1 MLSAFGNET
10 LALLRTFSQ
19 ILTAGISITA
29 FSLLIYALTF
39 NLRNRVAR
47 TFALIL
53 FSMVVL
59 YSADA
64 VGSTAETARS
74 TALWLHIHW
83 LGIILLPAAYLHFSG
98 EILAT
103 TGSPLRGLRL
113 WLIRAGY
120 GLSFFF
126 LVWFLFGNAV
136 GEVIFN
142 QPPAPY
148 FAPTIFTYLF
158 TAYYSLCVVLAL
170 YFFARAYNRATT
182 NASRRRMGY
191 LIVGALAPALESF
204 PYLLYSSSFA
214 ARNVALFW
222 AVSVFSSL
230 LAGAL
235 LIVMA
240 YAVAFFGVS
249 WPDRVVKSRLFK
261 WIMRGPVTAILTLAM
276 TTLVRRLGA
285 AFGNTYSAFVP
296 ISMVA
301 MVLLSE
307 HLITLFS
314 PIWEKWLFYG
324 KDRRVIDLVHRLEE
338 RLLTEGDLNQFLE
351 MILGA
356 ACDQLQALG
365 AYVAVLGANGMSLAL
380 TVGEVTIEES
390 GVSRDLLAL
399 VSQNDSL
406 PSVFQWGGD
415 LLVPLFNGDAGNG
428 KRDLLG
434 LLGVSGVGDQELT
447 KEQSH
452 TLGVLVERA
461 ALALRDRRAQ
471 EKVFDTLQSLTPEVD
486 LIQRMR
492 AAGRYDSQ
500 TLISEETLPEESM
513 AQWVKDALTH
523 YWGGPKLTESP
534 LMRLEVVQRAL
545 QDHDGNEIN
554 ALRSILLKAIERV
567 RPEGERHFTSE
578 WILYNILQMK
588 FLEGKKARDVASR
601 LAVSEADLY
610 RKQRVAIEEV
620 SKAIIDMEVHVQN
633 HHNGSK

>member
-1 MLSAFGNET
+1 MLSAFENET

-47 TFALIL
+47 SFALIL
-53 FSMVVL
+53 FSLVVI

-64 VGSTAETARS
+64 VGSTAETYPTIS
-74 TALWLHIHW
+74 FWLHVHW
-83 LGIILLPAAYLHFSG
+83 LGIIVLPATYLHFSA

-103 TGSPLRGLRL
+103 TGSPVRGVRQ
-113 WLIRAGY
+113 WLVRAGY
-120 GLSFFF
+120 AICIVF
-126 LVWFLFGNAV
+126 LAWFMFGNAI
-136 GEVIFN
+136 GDVILN

-148 FAPTIFTYLF
+148 FAPTLFTHVF
-158 TAYYSLCVVLAL
+158 TAYYSLSVVLAL
-170 YFFARAYNRATT
+170 YYFARSYNRATT
-182 NASRRRMGY
+182 TASRRRMGY
-191 LIVGALAPALESF
+191 LIFGALAPALESF
-204 PYLLYSSSFA
+204 PYLLYSSNFA
-214 ARNVALFW
+214 AHNVVIFW
-222 AVSVFSSL
+222 ALSVFSSL

-235 LIVMA
+235 LIIMA

-249 WPDRVVKSRLFK
+249 WPDRLVKSRLFK
-261 WIMRGPVTAILTLAM
+261 WIMRGPVTASLALAM
-276 TTLVRRLGA
+276 MTLVRRVGA
-285 AFGNTYSAFVP
+285 AFGTTYSAFVP

-301 MVLLSE
+301 MVLVLE
-307 HLITLFS
+307 HMVTLFS

-324 KDRRVIDLVHRLEE
+324 KDRRAIELLQRLEE
-338 RLLTEGDLNQFLE
+338 RLLTENDLDQFLE

-356 ACDQLQALG
+356 VCDQLQSSG
-365 AYVAVLGANGMSLAL
+365 AYVAAVEENGISLAL
-380 TVGEVTIEES
+380 AVGQVNIEES
-390 GVSRDLLAL
+390 GVASELLTL
-399 VSQNDSL
+399 VSQNDAL

-415 LLVPLFNGDAGNG
+415 LLVPLFNGEKENG
-428 KRDLLG
+428 DRDLLG
-434 LLGVSGVGDQELT
+434 VLGVSGVGDHELT
-447 KEQSH
+447 MEQSH

-471 EKVFDTLQSLTPEVD
+471 QKVFDTLQFLTPEVD

-513 AQWVKDALTH
+513 SQWVKDALTH

-534 LMRLEVVQRAL
+534 LMRLEVVQEAL
-545 QDHDGNEIN
+545 KEHDGNEIN

-567 RPEGERHFTSE
+567 RPEGERRFTAE

-620 SKAIIDMEVHVQN
+620 SKAIIDMEVQTQN
-633 HHNGSK
+633 HSHG

>member
-1 MLSAFGNET
+1 MLSAFEYET

-53 FSMVVL
+53 LALVVI

-64 VGSTAETARS
+64 VGSTAMNSRS
-74 TALWLHIHW
+74 ITFWLYIHW
-83 LGIILLPAAYLHFSG
+83 LGIILLPAAYLHFSS
-98 EILAT
+98 EVLAT
-103 TGSPLRGLRL
+103 TGSPLHGLRL
-113 WLIRAGY
+113 WLVRCGY
-120 GLSFFF
+120 FVSVTF
-126 LVWFLFGNAV
+126 LAWFIFGNAI
-136 GEVIFN
+136 GDVIFN

-148 FAPTIFTYLF
+148 FAPTLFTYMF
-158 TAYYSLCVVLAL
+158 TVFYSLCVMLAL
-170 YFFARAYNRATT
+170 YFFGRAYNRATT
-182 NASRRRMGY
+182 SASRRRMGY
-191 LIVGALAPALESF
+191 LIFGALAPALESF
-204 PYLLYSSSFA
+204 PYLLYSSAFA
-214 ARNVALFW
+214 ARHVILFW
-222 AVSVFSSL
+222 TLSVFSSL

-240 YAVAFFGVS
+240 YAVAFFGVP

-261 WIMRGPVTAILTLAM
+261 WIMRGPVTASLTLAV
-276 TTLVRRLGA
+276 TTLIRRVGA
-285 AFGNTYSAFVP
+285 AFGSEYTAFVP
-296 ISMVA
+296 IAMAA
-301 MVLLSE
+301 MVLICQ

-314 PIWEKWLFYG
+314 PIWERWLFYG
-324 KDRRVIDLVHRLEE
+324 KDRRIIDLLQHLEE
-338 RLLTEGDLNQFLE
+338 RLLTENDLDQFLE

-356 ACDQLQALG
+356 VCDQLQAPG
-365 AYVAVLGANGMSLAL
+365 AYVAALEPGGMSLAL
-380 TVGEVTIEES
+380 TVGKVELQES
-390 GVSRDLLAL
+390 GVPHDLAAL
-399 VSQNDSL
+399 VFENESL
-406 PSVFQWGGD
+406 PSVFQWGKD
-415 LLVPLFNGDAGNG
+415 YLVPLFNGEKEEGR
-428 KRDLLG
+428 RDLLG
-434 LLGVSGVGDQELT
+434 LLGIAGVGEQKLSQ
-447 KEQSH
+447 EQSR

-461 ALALRDRRAQ
+461 SLALRDRRAQ
-471 EKVFDTLQSLTPEVD
+471 EKVFDSLQMLAPEVD

-500 TLISEETLPEESM
+500 TLLSDDGIPDDSM

-534 LMRLEVVQRAL
+534 LMRLEIVQDAL
-545 QDHDGNEIN
+545 LAHDGNEIN
-554 ALRSILLKAIERV
+554 ALRYILLKAIERV
-567 RPEGERHFTSE
+567 RPEGERRFTAE

-620 SKAIIDMEVHVQN
+620 SKAIAEMETQKQN
-633 HHNGSK
+633 HHS

>member
-1 MLSAFGNET
+1 MLSAFENET

-53 FSMVVL
+53 LALVVI

-64 VGSTAETARS
+64 VGSTAMNARS
-74 TALWLHIHW
+74 ISFWLYLHW
-83 LGIILLPAAYLHFSG
+83 LGIILLPAAYLHFSA
-98 EILAT
+98 EVLAT

-113 WLIRAGY
+113 WLVRAGY
-120 GLSFFF
+120 LISALF
-126 LVWFLFGNAV
+126 LAWFVFGKAI
-136 GEVIFN
+136 GDVIYD

-148 FAPTIFTYLF
+148 FAPTLFTYLF
-158 TAYYSLCVVLAL
+158 TVYYSVCVMVAL
-170 YFFARAYNRATT
+170 YFFGRAYNRATT
-182 NASRRRMGY
+182 SASRRRMGY
-191 LIVGALAPALESF
+191 LIFGALAPALESF
-204 PYLLYSSSFA
+204 PYLLYSSVFA
-214 ARNVALFW
+214 ARHVVLFW
-222 AVSVFSSL
+222 TLSVFSSL

-240 YAVAFFGVS
+240 YAVAFFGVP

-261 WIMRGPVTAILTLAM
+261 WIMRGPVTASLTLAV
-276 TTLVRRLGA
+276 TTLIRRLGA
-285 AFGNTYSAFVP
+285 AFGSEYTAFVP
-296 ISMVA
+296 IAMAA
-301 MVLLSE
+301 MVLVCE

-314 PIWEKWLFYG
+314 PIWERWLFYG
-324 KDRRVIDLVHRLEE
+324 KDRRTIDLLQHLEE
-338 RLLTEGDLNQFLE
+338 RLLTENDLDQFLE

-356 ACDQLQALG
+356 VCDQLQAPG
-365 AYVAVLGANGMSLAL
+365 AYVAALDAGGMTLAL
-380 TVGEVTIEES
+380 TVGKVEMQDS
-390 GVSRDLLAL
+390 GVPHELAAL
-399 VSQNDSL
+399 VFENESL
-406 PSVFQWGGD
+406 PSVFQWGSD
-415 LLVPLFNGDAGNG
+415 YLVPLFNGEKENG
-428 KRDLLG
+428 RRDLLG
-434 LLGVSGVGDQELT
+434 LLGIAGVGEQKLSE
-447 KEQSH
+447 EQSR

-461 ALALRDRRAQ
+461 SLALRDRRAQ
-471 EKVFDTLQSLTPEVD
+471 EMVFDSLQMLAPEVD

-500 TLISEETLPEESM
+500 TLLSDEGMPDDSM

-534 LMRLEVVQRAL
+534 LMRLEVVQDAL
-545 QDHDGNEIN
+545 LVHDGNEIN

-567 RPEGERHFTSE
+567 RPEGERRFTAE

-620 SKAIIDMEVHVQN
+620 SKAIVEMETQVQN
-633 HHNGSK
+633 HHG